1 MNFMMIKVRI
11 LNPWVKGW
19 TMVNIMMSQQI
30 WGYTMSE
37 TTQRMAQ
44 GPSLS
49 SSGVMPTLPTAT
61 PMHRTFFSWNFTC
74 WSTGRTG
81 WWDMWLQ
88 TSVVISVVYLT
99 LSYDILRIGERMWK
113 VYVSNPP
120 SPVGLSPTEI
130 DSGDSRRHTS
140 LNPAGGTWLRTSVTL
155 VSRLSECCTRVG
167 NLPACRARVIL
178 ERSRKGEQWAKS
190 GKEMQRASKSMLS
203 YPFHQLE
210 DGCFLFPR
218 NHPFQVSSDFA
229 WIYHAWHGYELG
241 QVQRRI
247 NILRLCLV
255 QTRAKQSRNLWDEH
269 LRVRS
274 DLLGLLKNS

>member
-1 MNFMMIKVRI
+1 
-11 LNPWVKGW
+11 
-19 TMVNIMMSQQI
+19 MVNIMMSQQI

-44 GPSLS
+44 PQLIRGHAH
-49 SSGVMPTLPTAT
+49 VA
-61 PMHRTFFSWNFTC
+61 HRNAHAQ
-74 WSTGRTG
+74 
-81 WWDMWLQ
+81 DLLQ
-88 TSVVISVVYLT
+88 LKLHLLIYWENRLMGYVAPNICSISVVYLT
-99 LSYDILRIGERMWK
+99 LRIGERMWK

-178 ERSRKGEQWAKS
+178 ERSQKGEQWARS

-218 NHPFQVSSDFA
+218 NHPFQFQVILLESITLDTGMSLAKFKDVSTFSGFALFRPGPSNRGICGMSTFGCVLTCWDF
-229 WIYHAWHGYELG
+229 L
-241 QVQRRI
+241 RI
-247 NILRLCLV
+247 HRL
-255 QTRAKQSRNLWDEH
+255 QTRPR
-269 LRVRS
+269 
-274 DLLGLLKNS
+274 